1 MKKEV
6 NIMGN
11 PNINIKDVIFALDIG
26 TRSVIG
32 SAGIVRDKKFHVV
45 AEYLVEHEER
55 SMIDGQIHDIGLVAN
70 AVNIVK
76 KEIEQKLNMKMENV
90 SIAAAGRFLRTVVS
104 KAELKIDK
112 DREIDK
118 DMVRSLE
125 LTAVKAAEEKIN
137 EHTEGKLYCVG
148 YSVKNYFL
156 NGYIINNLLS
166 HKGENISIEI
176 ITTFL
181 PRSVVDSL
189 YAVMNKVGLK
199 VSSLTLE
206 PIAAMEAAIPKNL
219 RLLNLALIDIGAGTS
234 DIAIS
239 SKDTISAYGMVP
251 LAGDEVTET
260 IAQNYLVDFN
270 TAEKIKKQCNEKEKI
285 IYVDVL
291 GLENEISSEEVIKL
305 VTPVVRKIANEIGN
319 TIIGLNGDKAPNA
332 VFCVGGGAH
341 TPMLK
346 EFLAE
351 KLNIPLQRIA
361 IKGRDAV
368 IDCVCEDNSL
378 GSIGVTVLGIG
389 LVSIKRL
396 GHDFIDVILNGTV
409 ISLFN
414 SHKHTVMDV
423 MMQAGINPKVLMGR
437 NGKNIRFNLNGIRR
451 VAFGSL
457 SSNAEIKVNEVVK
470 SIDEEVKEGD
480 NIEITFAVHGN
491 DASPKLRDYIQKLYS
506 ISFFMNDII
515 ENLEPVGIINGEK
528 VNIEESIKGGD
539 EVQIVFPETLGE
551 FKQYCNS
558 DLIDYKYYLN
568 GEELLDDYII
578 QEGNRIYRIKSEEA
592 QSENVLE
599 RKEDKVASN
608 IQAEDF
614 GYNNINDK
622 SDSIQGGINIAQ
634 EEIVLD
640 KSQNENSLGNV
651 VEKEIIK
658 KEEEPIKDLNN
669 EIENNN
675 NKDIE
680 VVVNGDIIILKGK
693 QEYVFVDIFN
703 YIEFDLTMAKGSLY
717 LRLNGKNAG
726 YYDKLSNEDVI
737 EIGWEQPK

>member
-1 MKKEV
+1 MVDSPK
-6 NIMGN
+6 
-11 PNINIKDVIFALDIG
+11 INIQDVIFALDIG

-32 SAGIVRDKKFHVV
+32 TAGIVRDKKFHVV
-45 AEYLVEHEER
+45 AEHLVEHEER

-76 KEIEQKLNMKMENV
+76 KEIEEKLNMKLENV

-104 KAELKIDK
+104 RAELNIDE

-137 EHTEGKLYCVG
+137 QHTEGKLYCVG

-166 HKGENISIEI
+166 HKGENISAEI

-199 VSSLTLE
+199 VNSLTLE
-206 PIAAMEAAIPKNL
+206 PIAAMEAAIPQNL
-219 RLLNLALIDIGAGTS
+219 RLLNLALVDIGAGTS

-270 TAEKIKKQCNEKEKI
+270 TAEKIKRQCNEKEKI
-285 IYVDVL
+285 AYVDVL
-291 GLENEISSEEVIKL
+291 GLENEISSGEVIKL
-305 VTPVVRKIANEIGN
+305 ITPVVRKIADEIGN
-319 TIIGLNGDKAPNA
+319 TIIILNGDKAPNA

-346 EFLAE
+346 EFIAE

-396 GHDFIDVILNGTV
+396 GHDFIDVTLNGTV

-423 MMQAGINPKVLMGR
+423 MMQAGINPKVLVGR
-437 NGKNIRFNLNGIRR
+437 NGKNIRFILNGIKR

-457 SSNAEIKVNEVVK
+457 ASNAEIRVNGLVK
-470 SIDEEVKEGD
+470 SIDEEVKEGH
-480 NIEITFAVHGN
+480 NIEINFAVHGK
-491 DASPKLRDYIQKLYS
+491 DASPKVRDYIQKLYS
-506 ISFFMNDII
+506 VSFFVNDII
-515 ENLEPVGIINGEK
+515 ENLDPIGIINGEK
-528 VNIEESIKGGD
+528 VNIDENIKEGD

-551 FKQYCNS
+551 FKKYYTPTELMN
-558 DLIDYKYYLN
+558 YKYYLN
-568 GEELLDDYII
+568 GEELPEDYVI
-578 QEGNRIYRIKSEEA
+578 QEGNRIYRIKGETPSDKKDIAVTIEEK
-592 QSENVLE
+592 Q
-599 RKEDKVASN
+599 
-608 IQAEDF
+608 
-614 GYNNINDK
+614 
-622 SDSIQGGINIAQ
+622 
-634 EEIVLD
+634 
-640 KSQNENSLGNV
+640 
-651 VEKEIIK
+651 IIHK
-658 KEEEPIKDLNN
+658 PEEPIKDLKNEVKNN
-669 EIENNN
+669 GRDIKVKVN
-675 NKDIE
+675 NKDIT
-680 VVVNGDIIILKGK
+680 LKGK
-693 QEYVFVDIFN
+693 DEYIFVDIFN
-703 YIEFDLTMAKGSLY
+703 YIEFDLTVSKGSLY
-717 LRLNGKNAG
+717 LLLNGKDAG
-726 YYDKLSNEDVI
+726 YYDRLSDGDVI
-737 EIGWEQPK
+737 ELGWE

>member
-1 MKKEV
+1 
-6 NIMGN
+6 MGN

-32 SAGIVRDKKFHVV
+32 AAGIVRDKKFHVV

-104 KAELKIDK
+104 KAELKIEK

-125 LTAVKAAEEKIN
+125 LTAVKSAEEKIN

-206 PIAAMEAAIPKNL
+206 PIAAMEAAIPQNL
-219 RLLNLALIDIGAGTS
+219 RLLNLALLDIGAGTS

-285 IYVDVL
+285 VYVDVL
-291 GLENEISSEEVIKL
+291 GLENEISAEEVIKL

-361 IKGRDAV
+361 IKGRDTV

-423 MMQAGINPKVLMGR
+423 MMQAGINPKVLMGK

-451 VAFGSL
+451 IAFGSL

-470 SIDEEVKEGD
+470 SIDAEVKEGD
-480 NIEITFAVHGN
+480 NIEITFAVHGD

-528 VNIEESIKGGD
+528 VNIEQSIKGGD

-592 QSENVLE
+592 QSEDVLE
-599 RKEDKVASN
+599 RKEDKVANN
-608 IQAEDF
+608 IEEEDL

-622 SDSIQGGINIAQ
+622 SDIIQGGINIAQ
-634 EEIVLD
+634 EEIVLG
-640 KSQNENSLGNV
+640 KSQNQNSLGNV
-651 VEKEIIK
+651 EEKEIIK

-669 EIENNN
+669 EINN

-680 VVVNGDIIILKGK
+680 VVINGDIVILKGK
-693 QEYVFVDIFN
+693 QEYIFVDIFN
-703 YIEFDLTMAKGSLY
+703 YIEFDLTMSKGSLY
-717 LRLNGKNAG
+717 LRLNGKSAG
-726 YYDKLSNEDVI
+726 YYDKLSHKDVI

>member
-11 PNINIKDVIFALDIG
+11 PNINIQDVIFALDIG

-32 SAGIVRDKKFHVV
+32 VAGIVRDKKFHVV
-45 AEYLVEHEER
+45 AEHLVEHEER

-76 KEIEQKLNMKMENV
+76 KEIEEKLNKKLENV

-104 KAELKIDK
+104 KAELKVDK

-206 PIAAMEAAIPKNL
+206 PIAAMEAAIPQNL
-219 RLLNLALIDIGAGTS
+219 RLLNLALVDIGAGTS

-251 LAGDEVTET
+251 LAGDEVTEA

-285 IYVDVL
+285 VYVDVL
-291 GLENEISSEEVIKL
+291 GLENEISAEEVIKL

-480 NIEITFAVHGN
+480 KIEITFAVHGN
-491 DASPKLRDYIQKLYS
+491 DASPKLRDYIQRLYS
-506 ISFFMNDII
+506 ISFFMNNII

-528 VNIEESIKGGD
+528 VNIEESINVGD

-551 FKQYCNS
+551 FKKYCNS
-558 DLIDYKYYLN
+558 DFIDYKYYLN
-568 GEELLDDYII
+568 GKELLDDYII

-608 IQAEDF
+608 IEEEDL

-622 SDSIQGGINIAQ
+622 SDNIQGGINIAQ

-640 KSQNENSLGNV
+640 KSQNENFLGNV
-651 VEKEIIK
+651 EEKEIIK
-658 KEEEPIKDLNN
+658 KEEEPIKDLNI

-675 NKDIE
+675 NRDIK
-680 VVVNGDIIILKGK
+680 VVVNGDDIILKGK

-703 YIEFDLTMAKGSLY
+703 YIEFDLTMSKGSLY

-726 YYDKLSNEDVI
+726 YYDKLSHEDAI

>member
-1 MKKEV
+1 
-6 NIMGN
+6 MGS
-11 PNINIKDVIFALDIG
+11 PNINNQDVIFALDIG

-32 SAGIVRDKKFHVV
+32 TVGIVRDKKFHVV
-45 AEYLVEHEER
+45 AEYSVEHEER

-70 AVNIVK
+70 AVNVVK
-76 KEIEQKLNMKMENV
+76 KEVEEKLNMKMENV

-104 KAELKIDK
+104 KAELKIDNDK
-112 DREIDK
+112 EIDK

-125 LTAVKAAEEKIN
+125 LTAVKVAEEKIR
-137 EHTEGKLYCVG
+137 ETTEGKLYCVG

-176 ITTFL
+176 IATFL

-189 YAVMNKVGLK
+189 YSVMSKVGLK
-199 VSSLTLE
+199 VVSLTLE
-206 PIAAMEAAIPKNL
+206 PIAAMEAAIPQNL
-219 RLLNLALIDIGAGTS
+219 RLLNLALVDIGAGTS

-285 IYVDVL
+285 VYVDVL
-291 GLENEISSEEVIKL
+291 GLENEILAEEVIKL
-305 VTPVVRKIANEIGN
+305 VTPVVRKIADEIGN

-332 VFCVGGGAH
+332 VFFVGGGAH

-361 IKGRDAV
+361 IKGREAV
-368 IDCVCEDNSL
+368 TDCVCDDNSL

-396 GHDFIDVILNGTV
+396 GHDFIDVTLNGAV

-437 NGKNIRFNLNGIRR
+437 NGKNIKFILNGIKR

-457 SSNAEIKVNEVVK
+457 ASNAEIKVNGVVK
-470 SIDEEVKEGD
+470 SIDEEINEGD
-480 NIEITFAVHGN
+480 TIEIDFAVHGN
-491 DASPKLRDYIQKLYS
+491 DASPKIRDYVQKLQS

-528 VNIEESIKGGD
+528 VDIEENIKEGD

-551 FKQYCNS
+551 FKQYFAS
-558 DLIDYKYYLN
+558 DLIDNRYYLN
-568 GEELLDDYII
+568 GKEILDDYVI
-578 QEGNRIYRIKSEEA
+578 QEGNRIYRIKIEEV
-592 QSENVLE
+592 QSENALE
-599 RKEDKVASN
+599 IKEEKTQNGSEENDLV
-608 IQAEDF
+608 
-614 GYNNINDK
+614 YNNINDN
-622 SDSIQGGINIAQ
+622 SDNTEVSANIMQA
-634 EEIVLD
+634 EIALD
-640 KSQNENSLGNV
+640 KSHDQNSLENV
-651 VEKEIIK
+651 KEKEIIN
-658 KEEEPIKDLNN
+658 KEEETIKDLNDKT
-669 EIENNN
+669 ENNN
-675 NKDIE
+675 FEIKVI
-680 VVVNGDIIILKGK
+680 VNGNTIILKGK
-693 QEYVFVDIFN
+693 QEYIFIDIFN
-703 YIEFDLTMAKGSLY
+703 YIEFDLTMSKGRLY
-717 LRLNGKNAG
+717 LRLNGKSAG
-726 YYDKLSNEDVI
+726 YHDKLSDGDVV
-737 EIGWEQPK
+737 ELGWE